1 MIAIAVDDEL
11 PMLLDLVNAV
21 KASPDITQIKEFSSC
36 NATLEWV
43 AEHPVDIAFLDINMR
58 GMGGLALAEKLQAQK
73 PNCKIVFCTGYSEY
87 AVEAFRIHVS
97 GYLMK
102 PITAA
107 AVQKEI
113 DHIKGDIGKNKL
125 LRVHCFGNFEVFAED
140 EPLVFRRSRSK
151 ELLAYLVDRN
161 GSAVTAR
168 QICAVLWEGNED
180 DTKNMNYL
188 RQLFSDLRAS
198 LRAVGAE
205 TVLQSSGNWYFLDM
219 EQLDCDYVKYLQ
231 NGTPQFYGKYMSQY
245 SWAEDTCALLLG

>member
-11 PMLLDLVNAV
+11 PMLLELVNAV

-36 NATLEWV
+36 KATLAWI
-43 AEHPVDIAFLDINMR
+43 AENPVDIAFLDINMR
-58 GMGGLALAEKLQAQK
+58 GMGGLTLAEKLQEQK

-87 AVEAFRIHVS
+87 AVDAFRIHVS

-113 DHIKGDIGKNKL
+113 DHMKGGIVKNKL
-125 LRVHCFGNFEVFAED
+125 LRVHCFGNFEVFAGD

-180 DTKNMNYL
+180 DGKNMNYL

-205 TVLQSSGNWYFLDM
+205 TVLKSNGNRYFLDM
-219 EQLDCDYVKYLQ
+219 EQLDCDYVRYLQ
-231 NGTPQFYGKYMSQY
+231 TGKPRFYGEYMSQY
-245 SWAEDTCALLLG
+245 SWAEETCALLLG